1 MKKFYAILVLIFCIV
16 VLAIV
21 VNFNNYQKNQ
31 RQIDNFNRE
40 FEEYNKEDVPGVDIT
55 TLINKAISNNEKYG
69 VQKDEN
75 GLYINDGKNSIQIYI
90 PRIINGQTYPMEN
103 INKLGMD
110 SFTSYFGVIKFK
122 CTNISYH
129 EETSKIASMTFEST
143 QY

>member
-1 MKKFYAILVLIFCIV
+1 
-16 VLAIV
+16 
-21 VNFNNYQKNQ
+21 
-31 RQIDNFNRE
+31 
-40 FEEYNKEDVPGVDIT
+40 
-55 TLINKAISNNEKYG
+55 
-69 VQKDEN
+69 
-75 GLYINDGKNSIQIYI
+75 
-90 PRIINGQTYPMEN
+90 MEN

>member
-16 VLAIV
+16 VLVIV

-90 PRIINGQTYPMEN
+90 TMIINGQTYPMEN

>member
-90 PRIINGQTYPMEN
+90 TMIINGQTYPMEN

-110 SFTSYFGVIKFK
+110 SFTSYFGVIKFR

>member
-55 TLINKAISNNEKYG
+55 TLINKAIRWEK
-69 VQKDEN
+69 
-75 GLYINDGKNSIQIYI
+75 
-90 PRIINGQTYPMEN
+90 
-103 INKLGMD
+103 
-110 SFTSYFGVIKFK
+110 
-122 CTNISYH
+122 
-129 EETSKIASMTFEST
+129 
-143 QY
+143 

>member
-75 GLYINDGKNSIQIYI
+75 CLYINDGKNSIQIYI
-90 PRIINGQTYPMEN
+90 TMIINGQTYPMEN

>member
-31 RQIDNFNRE
+31 RQISNFNRE
-40 FEEYNKEDVPGVDIT
+40 FEEYNKEDIPGVDIT

-90 PRIINGQTYPMEN
+90 TMIINGQTYPMEN

>member
-1 MKKFYAILVLIFCIV
+1 MKKFYAILVLVFCIV
-16 VLAIV
+16 VLVIV

-31 RQIDNFNRE
+31 RQISNFNRE

-90 PRIINGQTYPMEN
+90 TMIINGQTYPMEN

-110 SFTSYFGVIKFK
+110 SFTSYFGVIKFR

>member
-1 MKKFYAILVLIFCIV
+1 MKKFYAILVLVFCIV
-16 VLAIV
+16 VLVIV

-31 RQIDNFNRE
+31 RQISNFNRE

-90 PRIINGQTYPMEN
+90 TMIINGQTYPMEN

>member
-90 PRIINGQTYPMEN
+90 TMIINGQTYPMEN

>member
-1 MKKFYAILVLIFCIV
+1 MKKFLAFCITVLI
-16 VLAIV
+16 IV
-21 VNFNNYQKNQ
+21 VNFNEYQKNQ
-31 RQIDNFNRE
+31 RQVSNFNRE
-40 FEEYNKEDVPGVDIT
+40 FEEYNKEDVLGVDIT

-75 GLYINDGKNSIQIYI
+75 GLYIDDGKNSIQIYI
-90 PRIINGQTYPMEN
+90 TMIINGQTYPMEN

-110 SFTSYFGVIKFK
+110 SFTSYFGVIKFR

-129 EETSKIASMTFEST
+129 DETSKIASMTFEST

>member
-31 RQIDNFNRE
+31 RQISNFNRE

-90 PRIINGQTYPMEN
+90 TMIINGQTYPMEN

>member
-1 MKKFYAILVLIFCIV
+1 MKKFFAILVLAFCIT
-16 VLAIV
+16 VLIIV
-21 VNFNNYQKNQ
+21 VNFNEYQKNQ
-31 RQIDNFNRE
+31 RQVSNFNRE
-40 FEEYNKEDVPGVDIT
+40 FEEYNKEDVLGVDIT

-75 GLYINDGKNSIQIYI
+75 GLYIDDGKNSIQIYI
-90 PRIINGQTYPMEN
+90 TMIINGQTYPMEN

>member
-1 MKKFYAILVLIFCIV
+1 MKKFFAILVLAFCIT
-16 VLAIV
+16 VLIIV
-21 VNFNNYQKNQ
+21 VNFNEYQKNQ
-31 RQIDNFNRE
+31 RQVSNFNRE
-40 FEEYNKEDVPGVDIT
+40 FEEYNKEDVLGVDIT

-75 GLYINDGKNSIQIYI
+75 GLYIDDGKNSIQIYI
-90 PRIINGQTYPMEN
+90 TMIINGQTYPMEN

-110 SFTSYFGVIKFK
+110 SFTSYFGVIKFR

>member
-1 MKKFYAILVLIFCIV
+1 MKKFFAILVLAFCIT
-16 VLAIV
+16 VLIIV
-21 VNFNNYQKNQ
+21 VNFNEYQKNQ
-31 RQIDNFNRE
+31 RQVNNFNRE
-40 FEEYNKEDVPGVDIT
+40 FEEYNKEDVLGVDIT

-75 GLYINDGKNSIQIYI
+75 GLYIDDGKNSIQIYI
-90 PRIINGQTYPMEN
+90 TMIINGQTYPMEN

>member
-1 MKKFYAILVLIFCIV
+1 MKKFFAILVLAFCIT
-16 VLAIV
+16 VLIIV
-21 VNFNNYQKNQ
+21 VNFNEYQKNQ
-31 RQIDNFNRE
+31 RQVNNFNRE

-55 TLINKAISNNEKYG
+55 TLINKSISNNEKYG

-90 PRIINGQTYPMEN
+90 TMIINGQTYPMEN

>member
-1 MKKFYAILVLIFCIV
+1 MKKFFAILVLAFCIT
-16 VLAIV
+16 VLIIV
-21 VNFNNYQKNQ
+21 VNFNEYQKNQ
-31 RQIDNFNRE
+31 RQVSNFNRE
-40 FEEYNKEDVPGVDIT
+40 FEEYNKEDVLGVDIT

-75 GLYINDGKNSIQIYI
+75 GLYIDDGKNSIQIYI
-90 PRIINGQTYPMEN
+90 TMIINGQTYPMEN

-110 SFTSYFGVIKFK
+110 SFTSYFGVIKFR

-129 EETSKIASMTFEST
+129 DETSKIASMTFEST

>member
-1 MKKFYAILVLIFCIV
+1 MKKFFAILVLAFCIT
-16 VLAIV
+16 VLIIV
-21 VNFNNYQKNQ
+21 VNFNEYQKNQ
-31 RQIDNFNRE
+31 RQVNNFNRE
-40 FEEYNKEDVPGVDIT
+40 FEEYNKEDVLGVDIT

-75 GLYINDGKNSIQIYI
+75 GLYIDDGKNSIQIYI
-90 PRIINGQTYPMEN
+90 TMIINGQTYPMEN

-110 SFTSYFGVIKFK
+110 SFTSYFGVIKFR

>member
-1 MKKFYAILVLIFCIV
+1 MKKFFAILVLAFCIT
-16 VLAIV
+16 VLIIV
-21 VNFNNYQKNQ
+21 VNFNEYQKNQ
-31 RQIDNFNRE
+31 RQVNNFNRE
-40 FEEYNKEDVPGVDIT
+40 FEEYNKEDVLGVDIT

-75 GLYINDGKNSIQIYI
+75 GLYIDDGKNSIQIYI
-90 PRIINGQTYPMEN
+90 TMIINGQTYPMEN

-110 SFTSYFGVIKFK
+110 SFTSYFGVIKFR

-129 EETSKIASMTFEST
+129 DETSKIASMTFEST

>member
-1 MKKFYAILVLIFCIV
+1 MKKFFAILVLAFCIT
-16 VLAIV
+16 VLIIV
-21 VNFNNYQKNQ
+21 VNFNEYQKNQ
-31 RQIDNFNRE
+31 RQVSNFNRE
-40 FEEYNKEDVPGVDIT
+40 FEEYNKEDVLGVDIT

-75 GLYINDGKNSIQIYI
+75 GLYIDDGKNSIQIYI
-90 PRIINGQTYPMEN
+90 TMIINGQTYPMEN
-103 INKLGMD
+103 INKLGID
-110 SFTSYFGVIKFK
+110 SFTSYFGVIKFR